1 MSLITEIIM
10 ENERQEFIS
19 KTKDYAKRNQAFE
32 LKARQGFLDSIDTIQ
47 KTLERTHKKYKKGLL
62 PLARMEEYKK
72 ARRDGLTMIVS
83 DKKSIEVIENAI
95 RFNVSIRKQDRKN
108 AYKYAKKCSESESAF
123 LTLLMEG
130 NKMVGN
136 ELVLSHTTNK
146 KTDAFKSVKHKGDD
160 EISRQYAKTMLQ
172 NEKTR
177 KSILEECEL
186 YDYFI

>member
-130 NKMVGN
+130 NKMVDST
-136 ELVLSHTTNK
+136 LQLSSSSIKDNDF
-146 KTDAFKSVKHKGDD
+146 KTEKHKGDD